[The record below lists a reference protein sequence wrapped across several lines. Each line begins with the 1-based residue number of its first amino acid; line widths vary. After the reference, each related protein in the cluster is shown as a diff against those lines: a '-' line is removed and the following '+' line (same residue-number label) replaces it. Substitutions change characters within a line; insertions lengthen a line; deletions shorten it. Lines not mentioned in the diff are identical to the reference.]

1 MGLMTVMWVWTGVLP
16 YGQAGCPHFRT
27 RMDLT
32 VLLIADTSNDFFYTR
47 LQILA

>member
-1 MGLMTVMWVWTGVLP
+1 VGLMTVMWVWTGVLP
-16 YGQAGCPHFRT
+16 YGQTGCPYFRT

-32 VLLIADTSNDFFYTR
+32 VLLIADTSKDFFYTR